1 MGKRNMQVIL
11 RQEVQGL
18 GKKGEMVGV
27 KPGYARN
34 FLFPNGAAVRVTP
47 GLIKE
52 QEMRKEQEKARLQSI
67 KAQALSYKT
76 ALDTIGRFV
85 LRQKVGEGDLLFG
98 TVTNSDIAGVILAT
112 SGLDI
117 DRRNISFEGEIN
129 KTGVF
134 TVQVKLHPE
143 VTAEVRI
150 QVTPE

>member
-34 FLFPNGAAVRVTP
+34 YLFPNGVAVRVTA
-47 GLIKE
+47 GLLKE
-52 QEMRKEQEKARLQSI
+52 QDMRKEQEKARI
-67 KAQALSYKT
+67 QALKDQALKYKQ

-85 LRQKVGEGDLLFG
+85 LKQKVGEGDLLFG
-98 TVTNSDIAGVILAT
+98 SVTNADIAGVILAT

-129 KTGVF
+129 KTGVYPI
-134 TVQVKLHPE
+134 QVKLHPD
-143 VTAEVRI
+143 VTAEIRI